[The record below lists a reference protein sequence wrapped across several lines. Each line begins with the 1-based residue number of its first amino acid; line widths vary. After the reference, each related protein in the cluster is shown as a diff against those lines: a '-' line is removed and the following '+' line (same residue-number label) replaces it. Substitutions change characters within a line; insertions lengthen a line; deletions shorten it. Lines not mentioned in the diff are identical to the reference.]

1 MTPKGPQRHVHQGP
15 RIASQENSG
24 AVLVT
29 SRKLSSTRD
38 VGPRERPVI
47 SLEKTDH
54 RVLLRRLGG
63 LTTLRAAVV
72 LETSA
77 IRTQS
82 LLDRHRRLVVR

>member
-1 MTPKGPQRHVHQGP
+1 M
-15 RIASQENSG
+15 
-24 AVLVT
+24 LVT
-29 SRKLSSTRD
+29 SRKLSSTRV
-38 VGPRERPVI
+38 VGPRERRVI
-47 SLEKTDH
+47 SQEKTDH